1 MYKLS
6 IVLKGNAVFYYTV
19 KQKLKIVLL
28 YHRTSERLKERLL
41 IEKTSKRADTQAT
54 KELSSANKF
63 VGQFITIFLFQIV
76 EKDK

>member
-28 YHRTSERLKERLL
+28 LQRTSERLKERLL
-41 IEKTSKRADTQAT
+41 IERTRKWADTQVT
-54 KELSSANKF
+54 K
-63 VGQFITIFLFQIV
+63 
-76 EKDK
+76 